1 MGSAPSSPRNQISP
15 LIVPGVGTR
24 PITAK
29 DVTDLPDP
37 DSPTIPSLALMK
49 LKGNVIN
56 GFDYIVVSKN
66 STCRL
71 RTSKTVFIGVYKEI
85 NLKLTGF

>member
-15 LIVPGVGTR
+15 PYRAWVGTR

-37 DSPTIPSLALMK
+37 DSLQFPEFGLDEAEMLSTALTTLSSVKIQPVDCERLDSFTHRSLQ
-49 LKGNVIN
+49 G
-56 GFDYIVVSKN
+56 D
-66 STCRL
+66 
-71 RTSKTVFIGVYKEI
+71 
-85 NLKLTGF
+85 